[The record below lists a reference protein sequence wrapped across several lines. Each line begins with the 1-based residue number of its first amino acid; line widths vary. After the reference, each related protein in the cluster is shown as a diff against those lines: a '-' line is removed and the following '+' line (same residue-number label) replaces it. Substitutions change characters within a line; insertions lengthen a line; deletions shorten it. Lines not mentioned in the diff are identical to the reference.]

1 MLENLCN
8 LLFELSNEDRLRILH
23 QLNKEAMNIT
33 NLSRILSLPT
43 QESSRHVSRLDDVGL
58 TQKDINGLRRLTAL
72 GKLVL
77 KQLEGFEF
85 ILRHRTYFTNH
96 SLVDLPNEFVCR
108 ISDLAD
114 STYIDDVQVA
124 FYSAEKVTKEAERHI
139 WVITNRY
146 LMNIVPLLREA
157 FERGVTV
164 KKIEPRDWFLPSK
177 LRDGH
182 QIEDAEAKS
191 RARITGLLEERL
203 LNHLDIYLYMS
214 EKEVAG
220 VVFPTLDG
228 RFDYFGF
235 SGTDERFLGWCMDIF
250 QHYWQ
255 RARPCESVVDEI
267 YKWLRK
273 RPDAIDII
281 RNLARG
287 KEIAIDRELISEL
300 ESVGLIRKG
309 KLTRVG
315 DIVYTRLQ
323 RQHTLHSSQ

>member
-1 MLENLCN
+1 MENLCN

-23 QLNKEAMNIT
+23 QLNKEAMNVT
-33 NLSRILSLPT
+33 NLSRTLSLPT
-43 QESSRHVSRLDDVGL
+43 QESSRHVSRLGEVGL
-58 TQKDINGLRRLTAL
+58 TQKGINGFRRLTAL

-77 KQLEGFEF
+77 KQLEGLEF
-85 ILRHRTYFTNH
+85 ILRHKAYFINH

-108 ISDLAD
+108 IGDLAD

-124 FYSAEKVTKEAERHI
+124 FYSAEKVTQEAEKHI
-139 WVITNRY
+139 WVITSKY

-164 KKIEPRDWFLPSK
+164 KKIEPKDWFLPSK
-177 LRDGH
+177 LKDGH
-182 QIEDAEAKS
+182 RVEDAEAKS
-191 RARITGLLEERL
+191 HARITGLLEERL
-203 LNHLDIYLYMS
+203 LDQLDIYLYMS

-235 SGTDERFLGWCMDIF
+235 SGTDERSRGLCMDIF
-250 QHYWQ
+250 QYYWQ

-267 YKWLRK
+267 YEWLGK
-273 RPDAIDII
+273 RPEAIKVI
-281 RNLARG
+281 RNLAKG
-287 KEIAIDRELISEL
+287 KEIVINKELISEL
-300 ESVGLIRKG
+300 ESAGLIRKG

-323 RQHTLHSSQ
+323 RAYHME